1 MATDKITLEELQKM
15 ISYLEATVDNSG
27 EKLMPTPAVK
37 NEKTNCEKV
46 ESFRKQGEYGPKKFI
61 KPWRTGTK
69 SQQQYAPK
77 GHKKG
82 FRGKTVATRK

>member
-15 ISYLEATVDNSG
+15 ITYLETTSSITGKKIQNIPAEKDKPLSG
-27 EKLMPTPAVK
+27 
-37 NEKTNCEKV
+37 EKV

-82 FRGKTVATRK
+82 LRGKTVAARK

>member
-1 MATDKITLEELQKM
+1 MSYLSVGIIFLLATELKGINIIKLMATDKITLEELQKM

-61 KPWRTGTK
+61 KP
-69 SQQQYAPK
+69 
-77 GHKKG
+77 
-82 FRGKTVATRK
+82 